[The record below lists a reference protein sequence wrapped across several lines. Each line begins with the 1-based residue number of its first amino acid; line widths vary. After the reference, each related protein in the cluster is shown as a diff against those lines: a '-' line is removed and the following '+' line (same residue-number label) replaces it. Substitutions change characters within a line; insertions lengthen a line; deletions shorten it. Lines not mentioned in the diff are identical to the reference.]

1 MMIQRIILNFD
12 TINIKTR
19 SLIKLD
25 KDTVIYL
32 AMIFL
37 EINNLGQEI

>member
-19 SLIKLD
+19 SLIKLN
-25 KDTVIYL
+25 KDTVINL
-32 AMIFL
+32 VTHFL
-37 EINNLGQEI
+37 EISNLGQEK